1 MVSEKALSF
10 IGIAMK
16 AGKVVTGEFSV
27 EKAVKSGRARVV
39 VVAEDASANTKKR
52 FTDKCSF
59 YGVPCVI
66 VGTKELLGK
75 VTGKEFRASLAVTD
89 AGFAKG
95 FLGKLESQK

>member
-39 VVAEDASANTKKR
+39 VVAGDASANTKKL

-59 YGVPCVI
+59 YEVPCV
-66 VGTKELLGK
+66 VAGTKELLGK
-75 VTGKEFRASLAVTD
+75 VTGKEFRASLAITD

-95 FLGKLESQK
+95 FLEKLESQK